1 MGQHSG
7 HADKVS
13 LAMHRRYDEE
23 GVGVAGV
30 AGETQATAQLGLS
43 SVYKHACR
51 PPLHSIFKSPNSYNF
66 ASAIRL
72 VLISSIHKP
81 LPSIRIMLFLALPVL
96 ACIGFTSLGVASGSL
111 AALWQS
117 VFGIGPIFSLL
128 QSATTGGVYAATIVS
143 TSTSTMLGGLL
154 YGIKSVVMPPPK
166 KLKWWETEEFDVVV
180 GLLLMLLAMWGLK
193 CFLYRRWF

>member
-1 MGQHSG
+1 
-7 HADKVS
+7 
-13 LAMHRRYDEE
+13 
-23 GVGVAGV
+23 
-30 AGETQATAQLGLS
+30 
-43 SVYKHACR
+43 
-51 PPLHSIFKSPNSYNF
+51 
-66 ASAIRL
+66 
-72 VLISSIHKP
+72 
-81 LPSIRIMLFLALPVL
+81 MLFLALPVL
-96 ACIGFTSLGVASGSL
+96 ACIGFTSLGVTSGSL

-166 KLKWWETEEFDVVV
+166 KLKWWETEEFDAVV
-180 GLLLMLLAMWGLK
+180 GVLLMLLAMWGLK